1 VQSTFAPIELGKRG
15 LVATTQGLQTIG
27 HNMSNQSVE
36 GYSRQRVEMVASPPL
51 YEPQLNREETPGQIG
66 QGVEV
71 ARVERIKDMLLEGRI
86 VSEQNVQGYWD
97 SRDKYILMME
107 QVYNEPTDH
116 SVRALLDKFWGAW
129 QDLSLNPTEIA
140 SRRSVLENGK
150 ALVDGIH
157 SRYRGLKGVRDML
170 EGDVQGSVTQVNE
183 LTKQIADLNKQIV
196 KSQAL
201 GDNPNDLLDR
211 RDLLVGKL
219 STLIDITIRTND
231 PAGEFVVTTGGM
243 HIVQGAHHEVIAL
256 QADKANEGYSVPVWQ
271 DTRQAAIFRG
281 GKIASLMEM
290 RDGDARQEIQGLD
303 LMAVNFTDL
312 VNEVHR
318 RGFGLNGE
326 KGMDFFVERPFVT
339 NVSGNYDSKG
349 TGAFDSTRVFRVT
362 GTNTLQAKE
371 QIGLAGTMTLPGRQG
386 NVSVDYRATD
396 TVEDIITRINLSGS
410 EVVARLNSEGK
421 LSLKATP
428 AADTA
433 NPDFVIRGL
442 EDSGQFLVGYSGIL
456 NGSGPAGAYTW
467 QKADAVQALRQ
478 PGTALGGAA
487 AAGTAAQNP
496 PGADFAVA
504 PLAHPAAWIEV
515 NPKLAL
521 DPGSVAAASG
531 SDGKSAGVGDG
542 TAALAIAQL
551 RTTPV
556 MVGVTSTFDS
566 YFADRVAGIGLK
578 GEEAGR
584 SMDTARLV
592 MKDLTDL
599 RESISGV
606 NMDEELSTMITYQN
620 GYAAIARFVSTF
632 DGLLNTIINRMGV

>member
-27 HNMSNQSVE
+27 HNLSNASVE
-36 GYSRQRVEMVASPPL
+36 GYSRQRVEMVPSPPL

-71 ARVERIKDMLLEGRI
+71 SRIERIKDMLLEGRI
-86 VSEQNVQGYWD
+86 VSEQNVQGYWEA
-97 SRDKYILMME
+97 RDKYILMLE

-116 SVRALLDKFWGAW
+116 SVRTLMDRFWSAW
-129 QDLSLNPTEIA
+129 QDLSLHPTEIA
-140 SRRSVLENGK
+140 SRRSVLETGK

-157 SRYRGLKGVRDML
+157 SRYNGLKSVRDML
-170 EGDVQGSVTQVNE
+170 EGDIQGSVSQVNE

-201 GDNPNDLLDR
+201 GDNPNDLQDR
-211 RDLLVGKL
+211 RDLLVSKL
-219 STLIDITIRTND
+219 SDLIDITIRTND
-231 PAGEFVVTTGGM
+231 PAGEFVVTSGGM
-243 HIVQGAHHEVIAL
+243 HIVQGTHHEVIDL
-256 QADKANEGYSVPVWQ
+256 KADRANEGYSTPVWS

-290 RDGDARQEIQGLD
+290 RDGDARQEIQSLD
-303 LMAVNFTDL
+303 LLALNFTDL

-326 KGMDFFVERPFVT
+326 KGTDFFVERPFVT
-339 NVSGNYDSKG
+339 NVNGNYDSKG
-349 TGAFDSTRVFRVT
+349 TGAFDSSWVFRVT
-362 GTNTLQAKE
+362 GTNTLQPKD
-371 QIGLAGTMTLPGRQG
+371 QLGLAGTITLPGRQG
-386 NVSVDYRATD
+386 SLNVEYRPTD
-396 TVEDIITRINLSGS
+396 TVEDLITRINLSGS

-428 AADTA
+428 AADTG
-433 NPDFVIRGL
+433 NPDFVIRSL
-442 EDSGQFLVGYSGIL
+442 EDSGQFLAGYSGLL
-456 NGSGPAGAYTW
+456 NASGPAGAYTW
-467 QKADAVQALRQ
+467 QKPDAVQALRQ
-478 PGTALGGAA
+478 Q
-487 AAGTAAQNP
+487 AGVQ
-496 PGADFAVA
+496 FSVA
-504 PLAHPAAWIEV
+504 PLTHPAGWIEV

-531 SDGKSAGVGDG
+531 IDGRTAGVGDG

-578 GEEAGR
+578 GEEASR
-584 SMDTARLV
+584 SMDTTKLV
-592 MKDLTDL
+592 MKDLKDM

-620 GYAAIARFVSTF
+620 AYASIARFVTTF
-632 DGLLNTIINRMGV
+632 DGLLNIIINRMGV

>member
-1 VQSTFAPIELGKRG
+1 MQSTFAPIELGKRG

-66 QGVEV
+66 QGVDV
-71 ARVERIKDMLLEGRI
+71 SRIERIKDMLLEGRI

-97 SRDKYILMME
+97 SRDKYILMLE

-140 SRRSVLENGK
+140 SRRSVLETGK

-157 SRYRGLKGVRDML
+157 SRYRGLKSVRDML
-170 EGDVQGSVTQVNE
+170 EGDIQGSVTQVNE
-183 LTKQIADLNKQIV
+183 LTKQIADLNRQIV

-211 RDLLVGKL
+211 RDLLVGRL
-219 STLIDITIRTND
+219 SSLIDITVRYND
-231 PAGEFVVTTGGM
+231 PAGEFVVTTGGV
-243 HIVQGAHHEVIAL
+243 HIVQGAHHEIVAL

-281 GKIASLMEM
+281 GRIAALQEM
-290 RDGDARQEIQGLD
+290 RDGDARQEIQSLD
-303 LMAVNFTDL
+303 LLALNFTDL

-318 RGFGLNGE
+318 QGFGLNGE
-326 KGMDFFVERPFVT
+326 KGKDFFVERPFVT

-349 TGAFDSTRVFRVT
+349 TGAFDSTWVFRVT

-386 NVSVDYRATD
+386 NVSVDYRPTD
-396 TVEDIITRINLSGS
+396 TVEDIVTRINLSGS

-421 LSLKATP
+421 LSLKGTP
-428 AADTA
+428 AADTG

-456 NGSGPAGAYTW
+456 NASGPAGAYTW
-467 QKADAVQALRQ
+467 QKAEAVQALRQ
-478 PGTALGGAA
+478 AGGAENGPA
-487 AAGTAAQNP
+487 
-496 PGADFAVA
+496 ADFAVA
-504 PLAHPAAWIEV
+504 PLTHPAGWIEV

-531 SDGKSAGVGDG
+531 VDGRSAGVGDG

-578 GEEAGR
+578 GEEASR
-584 SMDTARLV
+584 SMDTTKLV
-592 MKDLTDL
+592 MKDLTDM

-632 DGLLNTIINRMGV
+632 DGLLNIIINKMGV

>member
-1 VQSTFAPIELGKRG
+1 
-15 LVATTQGLQTIG
+15 
-27 HNMSNQSVE
+27 
-36 GYSRQRVEMVASPPL
+36 
-51 YEPQLNREETPGQIG
+51 
-66 QGVEV
+66 
-71 ARVERIKDMLLEGRI
+71 
-86 VSEQNVQGYWD
+86 
-97 SRDKYILMME
+97 
-107 QVYNEPTDH
+107 
-116 SVRALLDKFWGAW
+116 
-129 QDLSLNPTEIA
+129 
-140 SRRSVLENGK
+140 VLETGK

-157 SRYRGLKGVRDML
+157 SRYLGLKSVRDML
-170 EGDVQGSVTQVNE
+170 EGDIQGSVTQVNE

-211 RDLLVGKL
+211 RDLLVGRL
-219 STLIDITIRTND
+219 SSLIDITTRTND
-231 PAGEFVVTTGGM
+231 PAGEFVVTTGGV
-243 HIVQGAHHEVIAL
+243 HIVQGAHHEQISL
-256 QADKANEGYSVPVWQ
+256 QADKANEGYSVPIWQ

-281 GKIASLMEM
+281 GTIAALQEM
-290 RDGDARQEIQGLD
+290 RDGDARQEIQSLD
-303 LMAVNFTDL
+303 LLAINFTDL

-318 RGFGLNGE
+318 QGFGLNGE
-326 KGMDFFVERPFVT
+326 KGTDFFVERPFVT

-349 TGAFDSTRVFRVT
+349 TGAFDSTWVFRVT
-362 GTNTLQAKE
+362 GTNTLQAKD

-386 NVSVDYRATD
+386 NVTVDYRPTD
-396 TVEDIITRINLSGS
+396 TVEDIVTRINLSGS
-410 EVVARLNSEGK
+410 EVVARLNSEGR

-428 AADTA
+428 SSDTA

-456 NGSGPAGAYTW
+456 NASGPAGAYTW

-478 PGTALGGAA
+478 G
-487 AAGTAAQNP
+487 AAGTDQP
-496 PGADFAVA
+496 QGADFAVA
-504 PLAHPAAWIEV
+504 PLTHPAGWIEV

-531 SDGKSAGVGDG
+531 TDGKSAGVGDG

-578 GEEAGR
+578 GEEANR
-584 SMDTARLV
+584 SMDTTKLV
-592 MKDLTDL
+592 MKDLTDM
-599 RESISGV
+599 RQSISGV

-620 GYAAIARFVSTF
+620 GYAAIARFVTTF
-632 DGLLNTIINRMGV
+632 DGLLNIIINRMGV

>member
-1 VQSTFAPIELGKRG
+1 MQSTFAPIELGKRG

-27 HNMSNQSVE
+27 HNMSNASVE

-51 YEPQLNREETPGQIG
+51 YDPQLNREETPGQIG

-71 ARVERIKDMLLEGRI
+71 SRIERIKDMLLEGRI

-97 SRDKYILMME
+97 SRDKYILMLE
-107 QVYNEPTDH
+107 QVYNEPTEH
-116 SVRALLDKFWGAW
+116 SVRTLLDKFWSSW
-129 QDLSLNPTEIA
+129 QDLSLHPTEIA
-140 SRRSVLENGK
+140 SRRSVLETGK

-157 SRYRGLKGVRDML
+157 SRYIGLKSVRDML
-170 EGDVQGSVTQVNE
+170 EGDIQGSVTQVNE
-183 LTKQIADLNKQIV
+183 LTTQIAGLNKQIV

-219 STLIDITIRTND
+219 SSLIDISIRTND
-231 PAGEFVVTTGGM
+231 PAGEFVVTTGGV
-243 HIVQGAHHEVIAL
+243 HIVQGAHHEQIAL
-256 QADKANEGYSVPVWQ
+256 KADKANEGYSVPVWE

-281 GKIASLMEM
+281 GKIAALQEM
-290 RDGDARQEIQGLD
+290 RDGDARQEIQSLD
-303 LMAVNFTDL
+303 LLAINFTDL

-318 RGFGLNGE
+318 QGFGLNGE

-349 TGAFDSTRVFRVT
+349 TGAFDSTWVFRVS
-362 GTNTLQAKE
+362 GTNTLQAKD

-386 NVSVDYRATD
+386 NVNVDYRPTD
-396 TVEDIITRINLSGS
+396 TVEDIVTRINLSGS

-456 NGSGPAGAYTW
+456 NASGPAGAYTW

-478 PGTALGGAA
+478 G
-487 AAGTAAQNP
+487 AAGTDQP
-496 PGADFAVA
+496 QGADFAVA
-504 PLAHPAAWIEV
+504 PLTHPAGWIEV

-531 SDGKSAGVGDG
+531 ADGKSAGVGDG

-578 GEEAGR
+578 GEEANR
-584 SMDTARLV
+584 SMDTTKLV
-592 MKDLTDL
+592 MKDLTDM

-620 GYAAIARFVSTF
+620 GYAAIARFVTTF
-632 DGLLNTIINRMGV
+632 DGLLNIIINRMGV